1 MHTAQIRR
9 ISVDAAERFLL
20 TAADDKTL
28 SLWELATGNL
38 LKIYRPPIGVSA
50 DEGKIY
56 AGTLSPDGE
65 LVAGGGWT
73 GDEWDGNFSI
83 YLFNRTTGKLVRRLM
98 GLENVIY
105 HLCFSPDG
113 RYLAA
118 TLFGKCGP
126 HPHQIQLW
134 GFVP

>member
-1 MHTAQIRR
+1 MPGA
-9 ISVDAAERFLL
+9 
-20 TAADDKTL
+20 
-28 SLWELATGNL
+28 
-38 LKIYRPPIGVSA
+38 
-50 DEGKIY
+50 
-56 AGTLSPDGE
+56 LSPDGE

-126 HPHQIQLW
+126 LPPIRANFSWEQSGLCISLMPKGNNAGMSLLQGSFGELTSLVM
-134 GFVP
+134 GKKG